1 MASSH
6 GTPHPDP
13 NPDPDPDPDPNPKP
27 DPNPI
32 PTAIR
37 YAAANGIVVLK
48 PCQGAPI
55 DTARFPEN
63 HENRRGMVDVY
74 GQLSADL

>member
-6 GTPHPDP
+6 GTSHPDP
-13 NPDPDPDPDPNPKP
+13 NPDPDPHPDPNPQP

-48 PCQGAPI
+48 PCQVARARAS
-55 DTARFPEN
+55 ARFRVVFKGSGYN
-63 HENRRGMVDVY
+63 
-74 GQLSADL
+74 